1 VGAFVQ
7 AWLDFFRQNVL
18 LSLVGAAAVVLVVVM
33 LKRTGLRLG
42 IIVFS
47 AVLFLALFMVGG
59 YFWLFSI

>member
-1 VGAFVQ
+1 MGAFVQ